1 MKGTEKVVLIQ
12 EQLAKNRLI
21 IDEAAG
27 DIKATIQSSTH
38 ERKTVTTVVTKKEML
53 YIKIS
58 AFTEDIN
65 AAVVLRFVA
74 NDGHTDPPFLTHLP
88 CCCCSTNDC
97 FLIPE

>member
-65 AAVVLRFVA
+65 AAVVLRLASRVVYKLVLSHPQVVLRFC
-74 NDGHTDPPFLTHLP
+74 NMITF
-88 CCCCSTNDC
+88 
-97 FLIPE
+97 